1 MSQKS
6 ICVKWAILAQCWPNI
21 LTSQDMLYG
30 FFIKCCIMI
39 GDNNLTK
46 VTFVK
51 FPTKIV
57 FLALLVISAWLWLK
71 AFIKNLLKG
80 FLSNLLEDK
89 KCIKSLKRSLPKKIL
104 CWTNWVILLYYWVIW
119 PSLVSKLYKLLSQD
133 WCQGFSQILHHNR
146 AQ

>member
-1 MSQKS
+1 
-6 ICVKWAILAQCWPNI
+6 
-21 LTSQDMLYG
+21 
-30 FFIKCCIMI
+30 MI

-51 FPTKIV
+51 FPTKFV

-89 KCIKSLKRSLPKKIL
+89 KCIKSLKRSFPKKSSVEPTGL
-104 CWTNWVILLYYWVIW
+104 FYYITGLFGPV
-119 PSLVSKLYKLLSQD
+119 
-133 WCQGFSQILHHNR
+133 
-146 AQ
+146 